1 MNVAIDVTALALT
14 RAGVHVYLRELLDAF
29 QEVEGVNVIPVR
41 YSLKTKRTHRI
52 LSKLDTLY
60 RDTIWQNFTL
70 PRDIGKGGA
79 DLFHAPQPR
88 TTLGAPVPLVVT
100 VYDLY
105 VYHNPRGYSWWS
117 SFLYHVVPT
126 ILRRASA
133 IIAIS
138 EFTRQELLRFIPG
151 LDASKIVVTPLGVSP
166 RFRPASDA
174 ACAEVRRKYDLPER
188 FLLAVNTLEPRKN
201 LLRFLEVFSGIQ
213 DSMEEHLVLVGSP
226 GWVPKHAADILE
238 TMRQSTRIHYV
249 GYVPDE
255 DLEVLY
261 SAASA
266 YIFPSSYEGF
276 GLPALEAMACGCPVV
291 ASKGSSLDEV
301 IGDAGLRFDPT
312 SRDEMAA
319 AILRMT
325 GSGARRDEFRAK
337 GFLNAERYT
346 WKQTA
351 TGTVAAYEKA
361 LEA

>member
-1 MNVAIDVTALALT
+1 MNVAIDVTALALN

-29 QEVEGVNVIPVR
+29 QEVDNVNVVPVR
-41 YSLKTKRTHRI
+41 YALKTKRTPRI

-60 RDTIWQNFTL
+60 RDTIWQNFAL
-70 PRDIGKGGA
+70 PRDIGKAGV

-88 TTLGAPVPLVVT
+88 TTLGVPVPLVVT

-166 RFRPASDA
+166 RFQPSSDA
-174 ACAEVRRKYDLPER
+174 ACAEVRKKYGLPER

-201 LLRFLEVFSGIQ
+201 LLRFLEVFARIQ
-213 DSMEEHLVLVGSP
+213 NEMEEHLVLVGSP

-238 TMRQSTRIHYV
+238 AMRQEERIHYV

-255 DLEVLY
+255 DLAALY
-261 SAASA
+261 SAAST
-266 YIFPSSYEGF
+266 YVFPSSYEGF

-301 IGDAGLRFDPT
+301 INGAGLQFDPG
-312 SRDEMAA
+312 SHDDMAA

-325 GSGARRDEFRAK
+325 RSGSLRDEFKAK
-337 GFLNAERYT
+337 GFSNADRFT
-346 WKQTA
+346 WQQTA
-351 TGTVAAYEKA
+351 EGTAAAYEKA
-361 LEA
+361 LGM